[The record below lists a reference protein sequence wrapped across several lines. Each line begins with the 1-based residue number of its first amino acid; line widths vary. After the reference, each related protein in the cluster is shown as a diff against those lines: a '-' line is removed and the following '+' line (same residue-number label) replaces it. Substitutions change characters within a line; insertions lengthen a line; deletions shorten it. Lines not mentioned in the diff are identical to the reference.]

1 MFEIVHRL
9 QDTSVATK
17 ARLEKFG
24 QHKLGS
30 GGYMNLQS
38 RLVTREMKF
47 HFFLNIILQTILF
60 NGTIH
65 GKLMILRKKYRA
77 HNSMWRSQMKIEKL
91 P

>member
-17 ARLEKFG
+17 ARVDKVG

-38 RLVTREMKF
+38 RLVSRAMIYF
-47 HFFLNIILQTILF
+47 CFLI
-60 NGTIH
+60 
-65 GKLMILRKKYRA
+65 
-77 HNSMWRSQMKIEKL
+77 
-91 P
+91 